1 MIVRSGWCVKKC
13 SVRGG
18 MMNEYAVIGFGAMTG
33 IALSSA
39 VGFRIFLPFLVAAIA
54 TKLGILNVAPD
65 FAWLG
70 SWPAL
75 AVLSAASL
83 SELVA
88 YYIPVLDHALDVIG
102 APAAVVA
109 GTLLTASMVVGM
121 DDWLRWSLALIAG
134 GGVAGALHTGMAT
147 IRGAS
152 TATTAS
158 LGNPVVATGEAVGAT
173 ATAVG
178 ALVLP
183 VVVVVLAVI
192 AIVVMGSFI
201 MRRIGRKRA

>member
-1 MIVRSGWCVKKC
+1 
-13 SVRGG
+13 
-18 MMNEYAVIGFGAMTG
+18 MNEYAVIGFGAVTG

-54 TKLGILNVAPD
+54 TKLGIVSVAAD

-83 SELVA
+83 TEVAA
-88 YYIPVLDHALDVIG
+88 YYLPVLDHALDVIG
-102 APAAVVA
+102 APAAVIA

-121 DDWLRWSLALIAG
+121 DEWLRWSLALIAG
-134 GGVAGALHTGMAT
+134 GGVAGALHAGMAT

-152 TATTAS
+152 TVTTAGF
-158 LGNPVVATGEAVGAT
+158 GNPVVATGEAVGAT
-173 ATAVG
+173 ATALV

-183 VVVVVLAVI
+183 VVVVLVAVI
-192 AIVVMGSFI
+192 AIVLMARFI
-201 MRRIGRKRA
+201 VRRMRRKLA